1 MEQVTK
7 RRVRTLLG
15 VLLSSVAL
23 FLALGGVDWHALGIL
38 LRQVHLGWLL
48 MAVAVQMLTVWVN
61 AVRWRRLFWP
71 HYCPRVAW
79 LFGILNVAQLANAVL
94 PGRLGLLVRAL
105 LVGER
110 GQISRAT
117 ALTTL
122 VVEKVLEGITLLLVS
137 IPLFLAL
144 ELPQWLRLATIL
156 SSAVLVALLL
166 VIGISLRW
174 RESLLAWMSTWA
186 AGWLSRATRALLDG
200 LDSLRCHRVVWRLL
214 VWSVVYWALVAA
226 VIALVIRAVGLQLP
240 PAGILLLLFVLQL
253 GVRLP
258 SSPGNLGVFEFLGI
272 LSLSIFGVDKTSAL
286 GAMLVLHLV
295 FYLPSSLVGVGYL
308 LWTSTGLGQLRRAAM
323 ALQEN

>member
-1 MEQVTK
+1 MTK
-7 RRVRTLLG
+7 RKVRAVLG
-15 VLLSSVAL
+15 VVLSMVAL
-23 FLALGGVDWHALGIL
+23 FLALSGIDWHALGML

-48 MAVAVQMLTVWVN
+48 MAVAVQMLTIWVN
-61 AVRWRRLFWP
+61 AVRWRWLFWP
-71 HYCPRVAW
+71 HYSPRIAW

-105 LVGER
+105 LVGEK

-122 VVEKVLEGITLLLVS
+122 AVEKVLEGVTLLFVS

-144 ELPQWLRLATIL
+144 DLPQWLRLATVL
-156 SSAVLVALLL
+156 SSIVLMVLLL
-166 VIGISLRW
+166 AIGISLRW
-174 RESLLAWMSTWA
+174 RESLLAWMSPWA
-186 AGWLSRATRALLDG
+186 AGWLTGAIRALLDG
-200 LDSLRCHRVVWRLL
+200 LDSLRSHRVVWRLL
-214 VWSVVYWALVAA
+214 GWSVVYWALVAA
-226 VIALVIRAVGLQLP
+226 VIALVIRAVGLQAP
-240 PAGILLLLFVLQL
+240 PAAILLLLYVLQL

-258 SSPGNLGVFEFLGI
+258 SSPGNIGVFEFLGV

-295 FYLPSSLVGVGYL
+295 FYLPPSLVGAGFL